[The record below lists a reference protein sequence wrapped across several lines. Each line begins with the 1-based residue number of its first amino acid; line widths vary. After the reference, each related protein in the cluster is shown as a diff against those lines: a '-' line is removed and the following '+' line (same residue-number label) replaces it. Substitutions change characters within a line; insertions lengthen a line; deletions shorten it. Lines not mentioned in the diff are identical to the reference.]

1 MLFSSITF
9 MFTFLPCVILVYYIS
24 PKSIRNFILMLFSMI
39 FYAWGEPKY
48 IFVMLASILV
58 GYGMG
63 LLTDYYKKKDRD
75 KAARLAMII
84 SVLVNLGILF
94 FFKYID
100 FFTENLNKIPGIE
113 LKVLGHAL
121 PLGISFYTFQIL
133 SYSVDVYRGK
143 AKCQKNIINLAAYIT
158 LFPQLIAGPI
168 VRYETVAGQLDKRE
182 ESFDMFG
189 DGVNRFVTGLG
200 KKVLIANM
208 CGEIFNKLSGLS
220 ASENTVVLSW
230 ICSIAFSL
238 QIYFDFSGY
247 SDMAIGLGKMFGFEF
262 LENFDYPYISK
273 SITEFW
279 RRWHISLSTWFR
291 DYVYIPLGGNR
302 KGKGRT
308 LFNIFIVWFLTGFWH
323 GAEWNF
329 IIWGLYYFVLLMLE
343 KLFLLEWL
351 KKAPGIISRLYSL
364 FFINLGWVIFAYD
377 KMPALKNAVLN
388 MFGGSGLAFSNDLTI
403 YYLISFGLFF
413 VIAFVAAT
421 PLPKRLA
428 AKLLNNKNE
437 GVVTGLNAVFI
448 LCVLVLSTAFLASEA
463 FNPFLYFRF

>member
-9 MFTFLPCVILVYYIS
+9 MFTFLPCVILIYYIS

-48 IFVMLASILV
+48 IFVMLASIIV

-63 LLTDYYKKKDRD
+63 LLTDYYKKKDKD
-75 KAARLAMII
+75 KTARLAMVI

-94 FFKYID
+94 FFKYIG

-168 VRYETVAGQLDKRE
+168 VRYETVAEQLDKRE
-182 ESFDMFG
+182 ESVDMFG

-208 CGEIFNKLSGLS
+208 CGEIFDKLSGLA
-220 ASENTVVLSW
+220 ASENTVILSW

-302 KGKGRT
+302 RGKGRT
-308 LFNIFIVWFLTGFWH
+308 LLNIFIVWLLTGFWH

-351 KKAPGIISRLYSL
+351 KKAPSVISRLYSL

-377 KMPALKNAVLN
+377 KMPALKNAILN

-421 PLPKRLA
+421 PLPKKVVT
-428 AKLLNNKNE
+428 KLLNNKNE
-437 GVVTGLNAVFI
+437 GLVTGLNAVFI

>member
-1 MLFSSITF
+1 M
-9 MFTFLPCVILVYYIS
+9 
-24 PKSIRNFILMLFSMI
+24 
-39 FYAWGEPKY
+39 
-48 IFVMLASILV
+48 
-58 GYGMG
+58 
-63 LLTDYYKKKDRD
+63 
-75 KAARLAMII
+75 
-84 SVLVNLGILF
+84 
-94 FFKYID
+94 
-100 FFTENLNKIPGIE
+100 
-113 LKVLGHAL
+113 
-121 PLGISFYTFQIL
+121 
-133 SYSVDVYRGK
+133 
-143 AKCQKNIINLAAYIT
+143 
-158 LFPQLIAGPI
+158 
-168 VRYETVAGQLDKRE
+168 RYETVAGQLDKRE

-208 CGEIFNKLSGLS
+208 CGEIFNNLSGLS

-308 LFNIFIVWFLTGFWH
+308 LLNIFIVWFLTGFWH

-351 KKAPGIISRLYSL
+351 KK
-364 FFINLGWVIFAYD
+364 
-377 KMPALKNAVLN
+377 
-388 MFGGSGLAFSNDLTI
+388 
-403 YYLISFGLFF
+403 
-413 VIAFVAAT
+413 
-421 PLPKRLA
+421 LP
-428 AKLLNNKNE
+428 
-437 GVVTGLNAVFI
+437 V
-448 LCVLVLSTAFLASEA
+448 
-463 FNPFLYFRF
+463 